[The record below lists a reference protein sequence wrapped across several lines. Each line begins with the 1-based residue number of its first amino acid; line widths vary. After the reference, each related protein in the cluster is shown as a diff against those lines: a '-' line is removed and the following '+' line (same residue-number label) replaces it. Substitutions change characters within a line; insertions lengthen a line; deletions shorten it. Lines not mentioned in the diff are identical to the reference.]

1 MLMRINYFPF
11 QEGLSGSGNQMESF
25 RFLLDPPRLLS
36 RQQVDVIWTQN
47 RLLLSLL
54 IANILGLNRG
64 FSGSAS
70 LTV

>member
-1 MLMRINYFPF
+1 
-11 QEGLSGSGNQMESF
+11 MESF